1 LRFLQIVNLL
11 LTIDFTLREDG
22 PTVVENLLL
31 FSFGVNLLLLGSISI
46 GLHSFERYI
55 TSVYLAKQEEDSV
68 VGSDVDDPEE
78 DILEGSP
85 TLKAEAIAHY
95 IGNAVVLL
103 LAILLLMV
111 NMLVVPNY
119 GTTYA
124 DRSDWFWF
132 WILPNPVSSP
142 GGIQDGGVVYHRL
155 LSQYPPLKYVAKYS
169 AKMQI
174 LISFVS

>member
-1 LRFLQIVNLL
+1 M
-11 LTIDFTLREDG
+11 
-22 PTVVENLLL
+22 
-31 FSFGVNLLLLGSISI
+31 
-46 GLHSFERYI
+46 
-55 TSVYLAKQEEDSV
+55 YLAKQEEDSV
-68 VGSDVDDPEE
+68 IGSDVDDPEE

-95 IGNAVVLL
+95 IGNAAVLL
-103 LAILLLMV
+103 LAALLLMV
-111 NMLVVPNY
+111 NMLAVPKY

-132 WILPNPVSSP
+132 WIMPNPVSSP

-169 AKMQI
+169 AAAKVQL
-174 LISFVS
+174 LICFMIAGYLSAYCKLIAEGRCGSSDHDSQRHFICTLFNAAASKPTSLT